1 MGSHEGLQQRFGT
14 EESVLSGER
23 SRRSLGPI
31 FRGEP
36 GKARSLVDWLV
47 KGCRILYRSA
57 PDSGTLCLSFFP
69 YLRILQMSLIGHTS
83 TMTLELC
90 VMCNYSNRGVKLPR
104 TRSCRVIIR
113 SFVIWIFFSLLSK
126 LLPLS
131 TPIWWVG
138 GEGRW
143 QMGKKMS

>member
-1 MGSHEGLQQRFGT
+1 
-14 EESVLSGER
+14 
-23 SRRSLGPI
+23 
-31 FRGEP
+31 
-36 GKARSLVDWLV
+36 
-47 KGCRILYRSA
+47 
-57 PDSGTLCLSFFP
+57 
-69 YLRILQMSLIGHTS
+69 MSLIGHTS

-90 VMCNYSNRGVKLPR
+90 VMCNYSNTGVKLPR

-131 TPIWWVG
+131 TPIRWVG

-143 QMGKKMS
+143 QMSKKMS